1 MLVLVISNFNIGGSL
16 PGQLF
21 AHQRMDIYLIVFGP
35 NKSSNVLNFVTVIIW
50 FFYIINNVY

>member
-1 MLVLVISNFNIGGSL
+1 MLILVITNFNIGGSL

-21 AHQRMDIYLIVFGP
+21 EHQRMDRYLIVFGP

-50 FFYIINNVY
+50 FCDILNNVY